1 VIVSLQGECDISM
14 LFASLARVARLSRRI
29 LSGFTSL
36 IAAAQFL
43 LLGLSCAYAQQGDA
57 CVDNS
62 YVLNQYPGSIFV
74 SDTAVTYSYSNC
86 PRGESR
92 LGQKIKLRVGQSLY
106 FWFRVQGDRAYLSTA
121 QSYQPFRLNFSRDN
135 GSGALVDQGYLDMGY
150 LDRSTMIFETQ
161 TSGGQFDWRLGAE
174 KWKFSIPG
182 LYQIMLSQGQI
193 TIDCPRSNLLS
204 SSCSWQIEVVP

>member
-92 LGQKIKLRVGQSLY
+92 LGQKIRLRVGQSLY

-121 QSYQPFRLNFSRDN
+121 QP
-135 GSGALVDQGYLDMGY
+135 V
-150 LDRSTMIFETQ
+150 
-161 TSGGQFDWRLGAE
+161 
-174 KWKFSIPG
+174 
-182 LYQIMLSQGQI
+182 GQI
-193 TIDCPRSNLLS
+193 SAIACDVPPGKGAFRDRHERGWGCGGRGSVRRERRRRAGLL
-204 SSCSWQIEVVP
+204 